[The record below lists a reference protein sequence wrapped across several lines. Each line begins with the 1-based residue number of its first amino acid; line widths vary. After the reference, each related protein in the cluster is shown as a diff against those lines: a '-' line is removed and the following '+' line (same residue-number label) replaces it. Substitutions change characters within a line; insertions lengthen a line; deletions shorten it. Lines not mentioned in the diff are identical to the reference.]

1 MMFRPIL
8 IAYDG
13 SMGAEKALQA
23 ALAMAK
29 PLDAD
34 LHLVAVE
41 EGLPRYA
48 ATADELDAVKE
59 QKDDYY
65 RELCARA
72 ELDAEFAGVRLTT
85 HLVVGHPSSRIP
97 ELARELECDLI
108 VVGFRGQSALHDRIF
123 GSTCS
128 GIVLR
133 SDCSVLVVK

>member
-1 MMFRPIL
+1 MFHRIL

-13 SMGAEKALQA
+13 SPGAERALQE
-23 ALAMAK
+23 ALSIAK
-29 PLDAD
+29 RHEAD

-48 ATADELDAVKE
+48 ATADELDSVKQ
-59 QKDDYY
+59 QKDAYY
-65 RELCARA
+65 QELVSRA
-72 ELDAEFAGVRLTT
+72 ELDAEFAGVRLTSRI
-85 HLVVGHPSSRIP
+85 VVGHPSSRIP
-97 ELARELECDLI
+97 ELARELGCDLI
-108 VVGFRGQSALHDRIF
+108 IVGFHGQSGLHDRIF